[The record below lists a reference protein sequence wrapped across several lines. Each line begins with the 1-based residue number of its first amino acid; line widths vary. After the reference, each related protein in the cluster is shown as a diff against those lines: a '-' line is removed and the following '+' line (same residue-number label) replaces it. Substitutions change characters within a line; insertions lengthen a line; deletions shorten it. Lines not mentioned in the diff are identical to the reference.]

1 MYRNRFCASTDG
13 SIEYLYAK
21 SSPCRESL
29 PKNMITLCN
38 CKTESRKN
46 RSKPDK
52 QNIIFKQGIP
62 LLIFESLAPVSCDRQ
77 LLLPSGEYGT
87 KYMLPNSSPLL
98 RIHPASKVGVRQS
111 VPSSAIYDCTSFVIF
126 EDPPIEDPLLLL
138 LPTDN
143 CDRDW
148 KIYILPIINQN
159 NYHHKYN

>member
-1 MYRNRFCASTDG
+1 M
-13 SIEYLYAK
+13 AK
-21 SSPCRESL
+21 Q
-29 PKNMITLCN
+29 NQV
-38 CKTESRKN
+38 
-46 RSKPDK
+46 KPDK
-52 QNIIFKQGIP
+52 QNILLEQSIP

-77 LLLPSGEYGT
+77 LLLPSEEYGT

-98 RIHPASKVGVRQS
+98 RIHPANSVGVRQS

-148 KIYILPIINQN
+148 KIDILPIINQN
-159 NYHHKYN
+159 HYHHKYIVFIIESYIKSIQLKITLVLDHCKEEECCFESGGED

>member
-1 MYRNRFCASTDG
+1 MQNG
-13 SIEYLYAK
+13 IKEE
-21 SSPCRESL
+21 P
-29 PKNMITLCN
+29 
-38 CKTESRKN
+38 
-46 RSKPDK
+46 KPDK

-148 KIYILPIINQN
+148 KIDILPIINQN
-159 NYHHKYN
+159 QYRHKYNVVALFEEAILSWREQTLFEKLGTINMRDFLQ

>member
-13 SIEYLYAK
+13 SIEYLYAR

-29 PKNMITLCN
+29 PKNMITVCN
-38 CKTESRKN
+38 DMLNSFDL
-46 RSKPDK
+46 KPDK
-52 QNIIFKQGIP
+52 QNIILEQGIP
-62 LLIFESLAPVSCDRQ
+62 LLILESLAPVSCDRQ
-77 LLLPSGEYGT
+77 LLRPSGEYGT

-148 KIYILPIINQN
+148 KIDILPIINQN
-159 NYHHKYN
+159 HYHHKY